1 MHSRRMVHI
10 AGSRAGIR
18 RANDLFG
25 KFSAA
30 HHLPAGAVWPF
41 QIALDE
47 MLSNIVDHGG
57 PAKPKARTKAGI
69 DIEFRLDQGILELTI
84 EDDAAAFDPL
94 TAPVPDTKAPLESRP
109 VGGLGIHL
117 VRRLMDAV
125 EYERKDGRNR
135 LVCRKKIEA

>member
-1 MHSRRMVHI
+1 MAPGGGYHGRPCPAGGRVRPADRALKGDVRGRYHAGAKGRFLSMHARRMVHI

-57 PAKPKARTKAGI
+57 SAKPKAKA
-69 DIEFRLDQGILELTI
+69 
-84 EDDAAAFDPL
+84 
-94 TAPVPDTKAPLESRP
+94 K
-109 VGGLGIHL
+109 
-117 VRRLMDAV
+117 
-125 EYERKDGRNR
+125 
-135 LVCRKKIEA
+135 